1 MHYIPVSQH
10 FWLEWRQRLLAQAR
24 LIAALQIFD
33 GEEGLLIANAGVLA
47 RNRHFPVNCA
57 QVDFGGHAAFG
68 VYPSH
73 NDIITFDSKTLRG
86 AAFRLV
92 IQVSQRALFVL
103 IERRRFGGIA
113 SNWGRRNTMYG
124 AFFIIR

>member
-10 FWLEWRQRLLAQAR
+10 FWLEWRQRLFAQAR

-47 RNRHFPVNCA
+47 RNSHVPVNCA

-68 VYPSH
+68 VYPSY
-73 NDIITFDSKTLRG
+73 NDIITFDSKTLG
-86 AAFRLV
+86 SDPFGFV
-92 IQVSQRALFVL
+92 IQVSQHVLFVF

-113 SNWGRRNTMYG
+113 SIEGRRYTMNG
-124 AFFIIR
+124 ALSIIV